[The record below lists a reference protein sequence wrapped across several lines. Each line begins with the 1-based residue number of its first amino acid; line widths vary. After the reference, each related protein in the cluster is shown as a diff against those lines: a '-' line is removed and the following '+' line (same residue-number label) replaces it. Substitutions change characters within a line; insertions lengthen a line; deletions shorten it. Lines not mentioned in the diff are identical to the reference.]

1 MTDIIAGLTAGWL
14 AKRQAKSLSE
24 ARAKQLAANPE
35 LPQKEYQQAREAMLG
50 KDFGTQP
57 AGEACQPCMAADK
70 AARRAQR
77 LELVDKGVNA
87 CPEHAPAAARLR
99 EDMDQVEHA
108 RVAKAV
114 YLKYDADAPADLK
127 RPPPGFLDP
136 SKDELDALLGPS
148 SQDQELGHHLL
159 APKGTEFRAA
169 LYKKDPLVWGENPQ
183 PPYDLVFRG
192 STLAKED
199 WDNNFAQ
206 NANKESSYYERA
218 VRLGNRLADRGQTS
232 NVHVVGHSL
241 GGGMAA
247 AAQGGSGATATTFN
261 AAGLN
266 PKTVARYSQTGLDR
280 LAADADKIAAYRVEG
295 EVLTKTQESGI
306 TQFFSHAA
314 PGQRQ
319 NVPVADE
326 STSADDRHGMNEMIA
341 AIEKRKEA
349 DEAALK
355 ACLADK
361 G

>member
-24 ARAKQLAANPE
+24 ARAKQLAADPD

-114 YLKYDADAPADLK
+114 YLKYDNDAPADLK
-127 RPPPGFLDP
+127 QPPPGFVDP
-136 SKDELDALLGPS
+136 TADELKDLGLSP
-148 SQDQELGHHLL
+148 ELL
-159 APKGTEFRAA
+159 APQGTEFKAA
-169 LYKKDPLVWGENPQ
+169 LYKKDPLVWGENAQ

-218 VRLGNRLADRGQTS
+218 VRLGNRLAERGQTN
-232 NVHVVGHSL
+232 NVHIVGHSL

-266 PKTVARYSQTGLDR
+266 PKTVARYSQAGLDR
-280 LAADADKIAAYRVEG
+280 IAADADKIAAYRVEG

-326 STSADDRHGMNEMIA
+326 STSADDRHGMNEVIA

-355 ACLADK
+355 ACLEGK

>member
-24 ARAKQLAANPE
+24 ARAKQLAADPD

-108 RVAKAV
+108 RLAKAV
-114 YLKYDADAPADLK
+114 YLKYDLDAPEDLK
-127 RPPPGFLDP
+127 QPPPGFLDVTD
-136 SKDELDALLGPS
+136 DELDALGLN
-148 SQDQELGHHLL
+148 QDLL
-159 APKGTEFRAA
+159 APANSQFRAA
-169 LYKKDPLVWGENPQ
+169 VYKKDPLVWGDNAQQ
-183 PPYDLVFRG
+183 PYEVVFRG
-192 STLAKED
+192 STLAPDD

-206 NANKESSYYERA
+206 NANRHSNYYQSA
-218 VRLGNRLADRGQTS
+218 VKIGNAIADKGAAGQ
-232 NVHVVGHSL
+232 VQIVGHSL

-247 AAQGGSGATATTFN
+247 AAQGGSGAIATTFN

-266 PKTVARYSQTGLDR
+266 PKTVARYSVLPSRQN
-280 LAADADKIAAYRVEG
+280 ADDALIKAYRVEG
-295 EVLTKTQESGI
+295 EVLTKTQESGL

-314 PGQRQ
+314 PGQRHD
-319 NVPVADE
+319 VPTADDKL
-326 STSADDRHGMNEMIA
+326 SADDRHGMNEVIA
-341 AIEKRKEA
+341 AIEARKSA

-355 ACLADK
+355 TCLASK